1 MFDPFALPNTY
12 AIPNLHVDYVPSKI
26 PINFGFWRSTGAYHN
41 SFALESALD
50 EVAYAGG
57 RDSYE
62 FRRGLLID
70 RPRALLVLD
79 RVAELSNWGKAPAG
93 LFQGISFAHYLETFQ
108 AQVVEVSVSKRGKI
122 KVHKITCVA
131 DCGQVFNSHIAKQQL
146 EGGILYGL
154 TATLKGEINIKGG
167 KIVQSNFDD
176 YQMLKLKDTPEIN
189 VHLMESHEP
198 PGGLGEAGTPLIGPA
213 VANAVFAATGKRVR
227 RLPIRPKDLV

>member
-1 MFDPFALPNTY
+1 MGYSD
-12 AIPNLHVDYVPSKI
+12 
-26 PINFGFWRSTGAYHN
+26 
-41 SFALESALD
+41 
-50 EVAYAGG
+50 
-57 RDSYE
+57 
-62 FRRGLLID
+62 
-70 RPRALLVLD
+70 
-79 RVAELSNWGKAPAG
+79 
-93 LFQGISFAHYLETFQ
+93 YLETFQ
-108 AQVVEVSVSKRGKI
+108 AQVAEVSVSKRGKI
-122 KVHKITCVA
+122 TVHKITCVA

>member
-1 MFDPFALPNTY
+1 M
-12 AIPNLHVDYVPSKI
+12 
-26 PINFGFWRSTGAYHN
+26 
-41 SFALESALD
+41 
-50 EVAYAGG
+50 
-57 RDSYE
+57 
-62 FRRGLLID
+62 
-70 RPRALLVLD
+70 
-79 RVAELSNWGKAPAG
+79 
-93 LFQGISFAHYLETFQ
+93 
-108 AQVVEVSVSKRGKI
+108 SKRGKI

-176 YQMLKLKDTPEIN
+176 YQMLKLKDSPEIN